1 MLWNDFK
8 NSEVI
13 MKNIGKKKSNREKLS
28 IGTTF
33 ALSMSLLVAVA
44 TIGMAVY
51 AVFFVDSIFSF
62 FVPQDSMYSTIL
74 TFRENLQR
82 IVIAFLIFG
91 LILSYYMTK
100 IIISPLEKLINGT
113 KELSEGNLKY
123 RVEFTKYTEI
133 NQLVQ
138 TYNQMA
144 ENLQSLYDNLEK
156 KVQERTKELKLAYE
170 ELENTQII
178 MVHSE
183 KMRSLGELVAG
194 ITHEINNPINFIHGN
209 MTHLKNYSKALIEL
223 IEVYQNYEND
233 LSEEKRDTL
242 NKIKQEVEYSFIK
255 EDLPMLI
262 QSCQEG
268 TERTKNIILDLK
280 NFSRIEELVVNE
292 IDLKREIETIL
303 NILHNKIKYKA
314 EVIKEYD
321 QDFPIIEGYGGQLNQ
336 VFMNILDNACYAI
349 EKKGKIY
356 IRLKKEQDNVIIEI
370 EDTGSGMSEDQ
381 LKKIFDPFY
390 TTKPQGEGT
399 GLGMSISYKVIQNH
413 GGQISAHSQ
422 LGKGS
427 LFRIKLPVVLDKKR
441 ELSYGKN

>member
-1 MLWNDFK
+1 
-8 NSEVI
+8 
-13 MKNIGKKKSNREKLS
+13 MKNTNKTKPNKEKLS

-33 ALSMSLLVAVA
+33 ALSMSFLIAVA
-44 TIGMAVY
+44 TIGMALY

-62 FVPQDSMYSTIL
+62 FVPQDSMYSTLL

-91 LILSYYMTK
+91 LVLSYYMTK
-100 IIISPLEKLINGT
+100 IIISPLENLIKGA
-113 KELSEGNLKY
+113 EEFSEGNLSH
-123 RVEFTKYTEI
+123 RVALTKYTEI
-133 NQLVQ
+133 NHLVK

-144 ENLQSLYDNLEK
+144 DNLQSLYDNLEK

-170 ELENTQII
+170 ELENTQIM

-209 MTHLKNYSKALIEL
+209 MTHLKNYSEKLVGLIEA
-223 IEVYQNYEND
+223 YQNFEPD
-233 LSEEKRDTL
+233 LSDEKRSTL
-242 NKIKQEVEYSFIK
+242 DKIKKDIEYSFIK
-255 EDLPMLI
+255 KDLPMLI
-262 QSCQEG
+262 QSCKEG

-280 NFSRIEELVVNE
+280 NFSRIEEMVVNE
-292 IDLKREIETIL
+292 IDLKNEIDIIL

-314 EVIKEYD
+314 EIIKEYD
-321 QDFPIIEGYGGQLNQ
+321 EDFPIIEGYGGQLNQ

-349 EKKGKIY
+349 KDRGKIF
-356 IRLKKEQDNVIIEI
+356 IRLKKVQDNVIIEI
-370 EDTGSGMSEDQ
+370 EDTGSGMSDEQ
-381 LKKIFDPFY
+381 LQKIFDPFY

-399 GLGMSISYKVIQNH
+399 GLGMSISYKVIASHNGKITAESH
-413 GGQISAHSQ
+413 

-427 LFRIKLPVVLDKKR
+427 IFKITLPVVLEKKR
-441 ELSYGKN
+441 KLSYEKN